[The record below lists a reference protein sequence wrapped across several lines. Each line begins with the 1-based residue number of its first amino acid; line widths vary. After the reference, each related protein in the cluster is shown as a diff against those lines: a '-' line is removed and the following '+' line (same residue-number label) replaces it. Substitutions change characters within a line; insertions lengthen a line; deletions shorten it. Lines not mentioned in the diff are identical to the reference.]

1 MASEPRAH
9 VPTPPPF
16 LCVFPSSLR
25 DTCPPSG
32 APRATVEPDVAS
44 RKKHRLRFPKN
55 GEDSHQIK
63 GLAWHL
69 KLVALTLAIS
79 LVRLS
84 HHDVLHPLWNSQP
97 NIRVVHLFWC
107 SPKEVVLVC
116 GPVLRM
122 VQDTS
127 LLILIPVTL
136 LLVPILLVHTQNNTS
151 PHSKRKCV
159 TCMQSNSMCF
169 QRAIYG
175 MAECSTV

>member
-16 LCVFPSSLR
+16 LSVFPSSPLR

-44 RKKHRLRFPKN
+44 RKKHRLRFPEN

-69 KLVALTLAIS
+69 KLVALTLIIS

-84 HHDVLHPLWNSQP
+84 HRDVLHPLWNSQP
-97 NIRVVHLFWC
+97 NTHSFILVLTKGDGASLWP
-107 SPKEVVLVC
+107 SP
-116 GPVLRM
+116 
-122 VQDTS
+122 QDGTGHFS
-127 LLILIPVTL
+127 AHPYSCDSS
-136 LLVPILLVHTQNNTS
+136 PCAYSPS
-151 PHSKRKCV
+151 PHSE
-159 TCMQSNSMCF
+159 QLH
-169 QRAIYG
+169 I
-175 MAECSTV
+175 ST